1 MDNEQTNK
9 TKFQKIMEKIR
20 VFSVNPSFYLPPLTS
35 PVYFLPVWN
44 TWGDP
49 APPEPNIFSLT
60 DSPNHP
66 FVPLQTLHSSVMS
79 SVEKVSILGRDSIH
93 VGFGIH
99 DHIVE
104 ETLNN
109 EKTSTY
115 VIITD
120 KNMEKTT
127 PFQNLVAAFNA
138 KLPVIRPEARLLQ
151 YSVSPG
157 ENNKSRETK
166 AQVEDFLLLQG
177 CTRDTVIIAVGGGV
191 VGDMIGFVAATF
203 MRGVR
208 VIQVP
213 STLLAMVDSSIGGK
227 TAVDTALGKNFIGA
241 FHQPRY
247 VFVDVAFLSSLPTR
261 QFINGMAE
269 VVKTAAIWNEAEF
282 SRLENFAKKFVS
294 TVTAPKIDLLSIKN
308 DVVQTVLESIK
319 VKADVVSKDEKE
331 ASLRNL
337 LNFGHTIGHAIEAI
351 VTPQALHGECV
362 AVGMVKEAELAR
374 YWGILSPTAVA
385 RLVKCI
391 AAYNLPTSIDDK
403 IFLHAVGNK
412 RHLIEIDTL
421 LDKMAIDK
429 KNDGSK
435 IRTVILG
442 AIGKCHQLKAH
453 EVSKQDLRFVLTDE
467 TLVSPFDVN
476 KVPKETVVV
485 PPGSKSISNRALILA
500 ALGQGTVRIK
510 NLLHSD
516 DTKHM
521 LAAVAALRA
530 AEISTEDNGDTIVV
544 KGNGGKLITCDEE
557 LYLGNAGTASRFLT
571 TVASLVGINKESN
584 DYSILTGNARMQ
596 ERPIGPLVDALGA
609 NGSEIEYL
617 NKPGSLPLK
626 IQAGKGLK
634 GGRIEL
640 AATISSQYVS
650 SILMCAPY
658 ADEEVTLALV
668 GGKPISQ
675 LYIDMTTAMMKDFGI
690 TVTKSTTE
698 EYTYHI
704 PKGVYKNPAVY
715 EVESDA
721 SSATYPLAFAALT
734 GTSCT
739 VPNIGS
745 SSLQGDARF
754 AVDVLKPMGC
764 TVTQT
769 ATSTT
774 VTGPPVGSLK
784 ALPHVDMEPMTDA
797 FLTASVVAAVANEAT
812 PTQITGIAN
821 QRVKECNRIKA
832 MVDELAKFG
841 VHASELP
848 DGISINGTSIE
859 NLKTPSLQNHGI
871 CTYDDHRVAMSFS
884 LLALMAKDPVLI
896 TERSCTGKTWPGWW
910 DVLHTKFKVDLD
922 GYEPKGIATKE
933 KENGNKSIFVIGMR
947 AAGKSTI
954 SKWMAKFMGFTL
966 LDVDTLFEE
975 SHGDIRDFI
984 KEHGWP
990 KFREI
995 EAQMLKNLMT
1005 ENVTGHIIST
1015 GGGVVECE
1023 ESRDLLKTYAKSGG
1037 IVLHLERNLD
1047 TTVEFLNSD
1056 STRPSLPGEI
1066 EEVWKRREQLYH
1078 ECSNHYFYSI
1088 RWDNEE
1094 EAAHLK
1100 RTFLNFH
1107 TTITGAKVSTVSP
1120 QRSFVV
1126 SLPGDVTNFTKD
1138 LAEIIVGCDAVEVR
1152 ADLFREYTPTYVA
1165 KQIAILRKYVTLP
1178 IMFTVRTKSHGGN
1191 IADRDPDVEKL
1202 ALLGLKLGVAFVNIP
1217 LTESPSTIKK
1227 IIAQKGFTHVITSY
1241 IDTTG
1246 DLKWSGADFD
1256 NLYNE
1261 AITLSA
1267 DVVQLVAKATRVQD
1281 NIDVEAFKARH
1292 TEFPLL
1298 AYNSGEHGKLSKLM
1312 NTILTPVT
1320 SDLIKAD
1327 RNDRRDSHEFTVT
1340 AFNNALHDIG
1350 ALTPEQFYVVGSPIS
1365 HSRSPPMHNALYKK
1379 LNLPHE
1385 FSSFET
1391 DNAQKVYEEIMSKPD
1406 FGGLAVT
1413 IPLKLEIM
1421 AYVDELSE
1429 SASVIGA
1436 VNTVTPIEGQKGKF
1450 RGDNTDW
1457 FGITNSFVRAGV
1469 HACGKSSLSG
1479 LIVGSGGTARAAAYA
1494 LHKLGCKKIYMIN
1507 RTQSKLLDIK
1517 NSLPAEYNISIL
1529 ESKESIASANP
1540 VSLVVSCVPA
1550 DQPLDIN
1557 LSEKLTQLLE
1567 KGSQSKEAVN
1577 VLIDAAYKPRVTPVM
1592 EQAQKLGWTV
1602 VPGIEMLVNQ
1612 GILQFKIHTGYNAP
1626 YEVAHDAVF
1635 FDQ

>member
-1 MDNEQTNK
+1 M
-9 TKFQKIMEKIR
+9 
-20 VFSVNPSFYLPPLTS
+20 
-35 PVYFLPVWN
+35 
-44 TWGDP
+44 
-49 APPEPNIFSLT
+49 
-60 DSPNHP
+60 
-66 FVPLQTLHSSVMS
+66 
-79 SVEKVSILGRDSIH
+79 
-93 VGFGIH
+93 GFGIH
-99 DHIVE
+99 SHIVE
-104 ETLNN
+104 ETLTN
-109 EKTSTY
+109 EKSSTY

-120 KNMEKTT
+120 KNMEKTA
-127 PFQNLVAAFNA
+127 PFQNLVAAFNEQ
-138 KLPVIRPEARLLQ
+138 LPVLRPDARLLQ

-166 AQVEDFLLLQG
+166 AQVEDFLLLKG
-177 CTRDTVIIAVGGGV
+177 CTRDTVIVAVGGGV

-227 TAVDTALGKNFIGA
+227 TAVDTAVGKNFIGA

-247 VFVDVAFLSSLPTR
+247 VFVDVAFLSSLPAR

-282 SRLENFAKKFVS
+282 TRLENFAKTFIA
-294 TVTAPKIDLLSIKN
+294 TVTADEIDLLSIK
-308 DVVQTVLESIK
+308 DAVVQTVLESIK

-331 ASLRNL
+331 SSLRNL

-391 AAYNLPTSIDDK
+391 AAYNLPTTIDDK
-403 IFLHAVGNK
+403 IFLSAVGHK
-412 RHLIEIDTL
+412 RHFIENNTL

-435 IRTVILG
+435 IRTVILE
-442 AIGKCHQLKAH
+442 AIGKCYQLKAH

-467 TLVSPFDVN
+467 TLVYPFN
-476 KVPKETVVV
+476 KSAVPAESVVV

-521 LAAVAALRA
+521 LAAVAALKS

-544 KGNGGKLITCDEE
+544 KGNGGNLITCDEE

-596 ERPIGPLVDALGA
+596 ERPIGPLVDALRA
-609 NGSEIEYL
+609 NGSDIEYL
-617 NKPGSLPLK
+617 NNTGSLPLK
-626 IQAGKGLK
+626 IKAGKGLK

-658 ADEEVTLALV
+658 ADEEVTLSLV

-690 TVTKSTTE
+690 EVTKSTTE

-704 PKGVYKNPAVY
+704 PKGIYKNPEVY

-764 TVTQT
+764 TVIQS

-774 VTGPPVGSLK
+774 VTGPPVGGLK

-797 FLTASVVAAVANEAT
+797 FLTASVVAAVANEST

-848 DGISINGTSIE
+848 DGISINGISIDS
-859 NLKTPSLQNHGI
+859 LKTPSLENHGI

-884 LLALMAKDPVLI
+884 LLALMCKDPVLI

-910 DVLHTKFKVDLD
+910 DVLHTKFQIELD
-922 GYEPKGIATKE
+922 GYEEPLDVSERQSLARKAK
-933 KENGNKSIFVIGMR
+933 NGQKSIFVIGMR

-954 SKWMAKFMGFTL
+954 SKWMAESLGFEL
-966 LDVDTLFEE
+966 LDVDTVFEK
-975 SHGDIRDFI
+975 SHGDIRDYI

-995 EAQMLKNLMT
+995 EAQMLKTLLN
-1005 ENVTGHIIST
+1005 ENTVGHVIST
-1015 GGGVVECE
+1015 GGGVVENA
-1023 ESRDLLKTYAKSGG
+1023 ESRDLLKAYAKSGG

-1056 STRPSLPGEI
+1056 ASRPSLPGEI
-1066 EEVWKRREQLYH
+1066 EEVWNKRRDLYH
-1078 ECSNHYFYSI
+1078 DCSNHYLYSI
-1088 RWDNEE
+1088 RWSDST

-1100 RTFLNFH
+1100 NTFLGFLDH
-1107 TTITGAKVSTVSP
+1107 VTGHGHVPVPHK
-1120 QRSFVV
+1120 RSFVV
-1126 SLPGDVTNFTKD
+1126 SVPVSDVNTYAKQLP
-1138 LAEIIVGCDAVEVR
+1138 EISLGCDAVEVR
-1152 ADLFREYTPTYVA
+1152 ADLFKEYTPSFVA
-1165 KQIAILRKYVTLP
+1165 KQIALLRKYSSLP
-1178 IMFTVRTKSHGGN
+1178 IMFTIRTKSQGGQIEDN
-1191 IADRDPDVEKL
+1191 DKLVETLSLL
-1202 ALLGLKLGVAFVNIP
+1202 AIKLGVAYLSVP
-1217 LTESPSTIKK
+1217 LTEKESTLKK
-1227 IIAQKGFTHVITSY
+1227 IISQKGFTQFIASFV
-1241 IDTTG
+1241 DA
-1246 DLKWSGADFD
+1246 SGELSWTDPEFD
-1256 NLYNE
+1256 NLYNR
-1261 AITLSA
+1261 AVTINA
-1267 DVVQLVAKATRVQD
+1267 DIVQFVGIAGSLQD
-1281 NIDVEAFKARH
+1281 NIDLEKFRASH
-1292 TEFPLL
+1292 TDIPLI
-1298 AYNSGEHGKLSKLM
+1298 AYNRGEQGKLSKIM
-1312 NTILTPVT
+1312 NKLLTPV
-1320 SDLIKAD
+1320 SNQIIKEQPEF
-1327 RNDRRDSHEFTVT
+1327 EFTVVEINK
-1340 AFNNALHDIG
+1340 AFGDIG
-1350 ALTPEQFYVVGSPIS
+1350 GFFRNKFAVVGSPVS
-1365 HSRSPPMHNALYKK
+1365 HSRSPFLHSALYKQ
-1379 LNLPHE
+1379 LGLPYE
-1385 FSSFET
+1385 FSTYES
-1391 DNAQKVYEEIMSKPD
+1391 DNADEVFEKLMSAPD

-1413 IPLKLEIM
+1413 IPLKLDIM
-1421 AYVDELSE
+1421 KHVDELSE
-1429 SASVIGA
+1429 SAQVIGA
-1436 VNTVTPIEGQKGKF
+1436 VNTVVPIDGQNGKF

-1457 FGITNSFVRAGV
+1457 FGITNSFTRAGF
-1469 HACGKSSLSG
+1469 SSLDSAVNG
-1479 LIVGSGGTARAAAYA
+1479 LVIGSGGTARAAVYA
-1494 LHKLGCKKIYMIN
+1494 LKQLGCQKIYMIN
-1507 RTQSKLLDIK
+1507 RTVSKLTPIK
-1517 NSLPAEYNISIL
+1517 ESLPDFNIEILDSAEAV
-1529 ESKESIASANP
+1529 ASAEP

-1550 DQPLDIN
+1550 DKPLDETLAQN
-1557 LSEKLTQLLE
+1557 LNSLLTASAHTTNCHFLL
-1567 KGSQSKEAVN
+1567 
-1577 VLIDAAYKPRVTPVM
+1577 DAAYKPRVTPVM
-1592 EQAQKLGWTV
+1592 QMAEKLGWAV
-1602 VPGIEMLVNQ
+1602 IPGVEMLVNQ
-1612 GILQFKIHTGYNAP
+1612 GVLQFEIHTGFSASYH
-1626 YEVAHDAVF
+1626 VAHDAVF
-1635 FDQ
+1635 SE